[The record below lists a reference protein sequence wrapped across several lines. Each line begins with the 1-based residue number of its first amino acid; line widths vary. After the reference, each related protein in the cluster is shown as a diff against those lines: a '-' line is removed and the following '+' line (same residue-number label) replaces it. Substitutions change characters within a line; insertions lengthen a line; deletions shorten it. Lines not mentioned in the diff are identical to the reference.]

1 MIPLDFDSVVPC
13 FWQYI
18 TNVKFKLYIS
28 ILRELL
34 QFSFFVSISNHLLK
48 LLIL

>member
-1 MIPLDFDSVVPC
+1 MIPLDFDSVVPS